1 MRAIAF
7 IVMLFT
13 LFMVCNCSKDKEVAE
28 LEKQVKEAESQ
39 DYLADTISKQNAL
52 SLKTDTETTGS
63 IVQVPEADSA
73 EVIKSQETPKE
84 DIPTPEKAPEEDVQ
98 TPGYTDHFKAGT
110 YTVQIAAGNNPEHIK
125 TLADLYV
132 RRGYNPFISEVAVSG
147 STIYRL
153 RIGAFENLSDARKLG
168 IELQDKYSVSYWIT
182 RN

>member
-7 IVMLFT
+7 IVMSFT
-13 LFMVCNCSKDKEVAE
+13 LFMVCSCSKDKEVAE
-28 LEKQVKEAESQ
+28 LEKQVKEAESR
-39 DYLADTISKQNAL
+39 DYLSDTISQKEVP
-52 SLKTDTETTGS
+52 SIETDAKATGS
-63 IVQVPEADSA
+63 IAQEPEANSA
-73 EVIKSQETPKE
+73 KVFESQETPKE
-84 DIPTPEKAPEEDVQ
+84 DIPTPEKAPDEDVR
-98 TPGYTDHFKAGT
+98 TSGYTDHFKAGT

-153 RIGAFENLSDARKLG
+153 RIGAFENLSDAKKLG